1 MTDAWR
7 NRLSGT
13 AAGLVMVAFG
23 VAQLALLVA
32 LVQPIDWGWQV
43 VGALGTV
50 YSLGLFAAILVV
62 VAVSE
67 VRRTMLIGIV
77 TLVAAVATLAA
88 SVAWASLEGG
98 AFVLGAEEAARIWA
112 IIAADS
118 CFAVWAVTI
127 SVGPRP
133 PRTPALPI
141 VGVLIGIRAVLA
153 GLYFVPILMPA
164 SAADQPSGSTSG
176 AAVLLLAVAV
186 LGGYILVGVW
196 DLVLGGWLIKA
207 GRQPEGVSAAR

>member
-7 NRLSGT
+7 NRLTGG
-13 AAGLVMVAFG
+13 AAGLVMVALG

-50 YSLGLFAAILVV
+50 YSLGLFAAVLVG
-62 VAVSE
+62 VATSD
-67 VRRTMLIGIV
+67 VRPKMLIGVV
-77 TLVAAVATLAA
+77 TLVAAVAILAA
-88 SVAWASLEGG
+88 AGAWASLEGRP
-98 AFVLGAEEAARIWA
+98 FLLEAGEAGRIWT
-112 IIAADS
+112 IIAADA
-118 CFAVWAVTI
+118 CFAVFAIGV

-133 PRTPALPI
+133 PRVPALPI
-141 VGVLIGIRAVLA
+141 VGVLIGLRAFAA
-153 GLYFVPILMPA
+153 GLYFLPLLQPA
-164 SAADQPSGSTSG
+164 VAADQPSGDTSG

-186 LGGYILVGVW
+186 LGGYILIGVW
-196 DLVLGGWLIKA
+196 DLVLGGWLIRA